1 MKTKAEIAFDYI
13 AGLRAGVEQDIA
25 DLDKHWPKHKRGT
38 RADTEHSR
46 DRKSVV

>member
-1 MKTKAEIAFDYI
+1 VKTKAEIAFDYI

-38 RADTEHSR
+38 RADRAFQS
-46 DRKSVV
+46 